1 MTAHEA
7 TARDDELIGELVD
20 LIASG
25 PTPAAVSERI
35 AGRIAASRDCDVLV
49 MRRDSDTWI
58 GAEPVVRDASRR
70 RAGRVLL
77 DRMRTIPWQCQRPAH
92 HERRTGTE
100 AEALDAAAQLADLV
114 LRIDELLA
122 LPPEQTPPADEAW
135 NAMVFAVPVELGG
148 PLILVALRSEQEDRA
163 FNEQDRA
170 GIEGTLRAFSPALLS
185 ATLAERLDRAFAERD
200 AVLRMVRAIGLGRTR
215 LDRIKVACRT
225 VQLLLVCDYVAIT
238 SWDTDPPAICFDAG
252 RIATGPVTLT
262 RKGTVTDVRRHDDP
276 RIITDF
282 PNVPP
287 LDIESY
293 PLHVAEELSASVTF
307 GLRWSGRTFGS
318 LIIGYRRPRN
328 FAESDIRFAESM
340 AHAIMASLR
349 AELGGRGRA

>member
-1 MTAHEA
+1 MAAHEA

-35 AGRIAASRDCDVLV
+35 AGRIAASGDCDVLV
-49 MRRDSDTWI
+49 MRRESGVWV

-70 RAGRVLL
+70 HAGRVLL
-77 DRMRTIPWQCQRPAH
+77 DRIRTIPWQCQRPTNHSSRAGVDAGA
-92 HERRTGTE
+92 TD
-100 AEALDAAAQLADLV
+100 AEVQLADLV

-122 LPPEQTPPADEAW
+122 LPPEQTHPADKTWSAI
-135 NAMVFAVPVELGG
+135 VFAVPVELGG
-148 PLILVALRSEQEDRA
+148 PLILVALRSELEDRA
-163 FNEQDRA
+163 FGDQDRA
-170 GIEGTLRAFSPALLS
+170 GIEGMLRAFSPALLC

-200 AVLRMVRAIGLGRTR
+200 AMLRMVRAIGLGRTL

-225 VQLLLVCDYVAIT
+225 VQLLLACDYVAIT
-238 SWDTDPPAICFDAG
+238 DWDIDPPAIRFDAG
-252 RIATGPVTLT
+252 GIAPGPVTLT
-262 RKGTVTDVRRHDDP
+262 RKGTVTDLRRHDDP

-282 PNVPP
+282 PSVPP
-287 LDIESY
+287 LDIEAY

-318 LIIGYRRPRN
+318 LIVGYRRPQT

-340 AHAIMASLR
+340 AHAIMASLGS
-349 AELGGRGRA
+349 ELGDRRRP